1 MDRIHN
7 GVVLGV
13 VSDWDLAIDVSKP
26 QTHTGFE
33 VTGTVPFMAIDLLSE
48 EALSGQVKHL
58 YRHDLEA
65 MFYILVWVLCCY
77 KDGCRL
83 HPLPSKFD
91 EWTQSTMA
99 HCYYLK
105 NSLLGDGWKSTA
117 ATYSWGLAER
127 ELAENLRMYF
137 NTAYASREDANAR
150 WRKAHVRAQ
159 FLGGVEPS
167 PLVEADE
174 AEEVWAEFCGVV
186 KTSIVDTI
194 SILPGTLAL
203 PPRLA
208 ALVRE

>member
-1 MDRIHN
+1 MNRNNIVF
-7 GVVLGV
+7 GVL
-13 VSDWDLAIDVSKP
+13 SDWDVAIDMSEL

-33 VTGTVPFMAIDLLSE
+33 VTRTVPFMAIDLLSE

-58 YRHDLEA
+58 YRHDLES
-65 MFYILVWVLCCY
+65 MFYILVWVLFCY
-77 KDGCRL
+77 KDGYRL

-99 HCYYLK
+99 HCVDSK
-105 NSLLGDGWKSTA
+105 TSLLRRGWKSTA
-117 ATYSWGLAER
+117 ATHSWGLVERRIAER
-127 ELAENLRMYF
+127 WRMYF
-137 NTAYASREDANAR
+137 ETAYASRESANAR
-150 WRKAHVRAQ
+150 WREARDIAQ

-167 PLVEADE
+167 PPVEADDVE
-174 AEEVWAEFCGVV
+174 GVWAEFCGVV

-194 SILPGTLAL
+194 SLLPGALAL